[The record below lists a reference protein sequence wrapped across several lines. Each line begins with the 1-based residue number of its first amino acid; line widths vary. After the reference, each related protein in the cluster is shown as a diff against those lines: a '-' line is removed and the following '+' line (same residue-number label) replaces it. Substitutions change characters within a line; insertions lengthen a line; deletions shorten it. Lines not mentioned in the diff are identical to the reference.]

1 MRVGVNPEKYKEL
14 KNKQYSHRI
23 VMPVFI
29 PNTEEVYYSNSL
41 QVFKMALKSIIDTI
55 DNERTAITIIN
66 NNSCHGVIDVL
77 GEFSQSIDKL
87 VAYNEN
93 KGKVYAVLNEVRGI
107 FEEYVTICDAD
118 VLFLKGWE
126 AEVFKVFNNFK
137 KAGVV
142 APLPCQG
149 LAFNN
154 NSAVFCDSFFS
165 SSLKYGQIVD
175 ERDNR
180 LYLEG
185 LGNKALLNRN
195 NRDFHWY
202 EKQYYLK
209 KNNVTAVIGAGH
221 FVATYKSEMFKNE
234 NSFPKIKFLNGYEDK
249 FIDIL
254 ADKNNLY
261 RLSTVK
267 AYAYHIGN
275 NLDSNVNELIN
286 DGVNCKIEDSIKF
299 SYNSKKTI
307 IFKTPYSFR
316 KLFFRVLKKVKKL

>member
-1 MRVGVNPEKYKEL
+1 MRVGVNPEKYKQL
-14 KNKQYSHRI
+14 KNKQYYHRI
-23 VMPVFI
+23 VIPVFI
-29 PNTEEVYYSNSL
+29 PNVEELYYSNAL
-41 QVFKMALKSIIDTI
+41 QVFKIALKSIIDTI
-55 DNERTAITIIN
+55 DTERTVITIIN
-66 NNSCHGVIDVL
+66 NNSCTGVDEVL
-77 GEFSQSIDKL
+77 AKFSQNIDKY
-87 VAYNEN
+87 VTYNEN
-93 KGKVYAVLNEVRGI
+93 KGKVYAVLEEVRGA

-126 AEVFKVFNNFK
+126 SEVFKVFNTFK

-154 NSAVFCDSFFS
+154 NSAVFFDSFFS
-165 SSLKYGQIVD
+165 NSLNYGQIVG
-175 ERDNR
+175 ERENK
-180 LYLEG
+180 LYIEG
-185 LGNKALLNRN
+185 LGNTALLNRN

-209 KNNVTAVIGAGH
+209 KNNVSAVIGAGH
-221 FVATYKSEMFKNE
+221 FVATYKSEIFKNE
-234 NSFPKIKFLNGYEDK
+234 NSFPEIKFLNGYEDK

-275 NLDSNVNELIN
+275 NLDSNVTELIN
-286 DGVNCKIEDSIKF
+286 AELNCKLEDSIKF
-299 SYNSKKTI
+299 SNSSKKPI
-307 IFKTPYSFR
+307 LFKTPYSFR
-316 KLFFRVLKKVKKL
+316 KLFFRMLRKVKKM